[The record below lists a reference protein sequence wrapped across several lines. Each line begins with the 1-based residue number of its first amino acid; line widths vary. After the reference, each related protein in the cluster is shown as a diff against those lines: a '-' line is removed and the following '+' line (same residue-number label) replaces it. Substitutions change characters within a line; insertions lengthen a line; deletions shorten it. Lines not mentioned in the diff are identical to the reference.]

1 MQALPRYRAQLLL
14 LGLAWGWPVV
24 CVAQEPACPK
34 EVAGF
39 RIVCGVSLIG
49 MRAVGGDPPGS
60 TMGSVERCA
69 AACKARRD
77 CVAFTMVN
85 SATGHCF
92 HYSGGIEQRPNEG
105 YVSGFR

>member
-1 MQALPRYRAQLLL
+1 MQVSTRYGARLLL

-24 CVAQEPACPK
+24 GVAQEAACPK

-39 RIVCGVSLIG
+39 RIVCGVNLIG
-49 MRAVGGDPPGS
+49 VRATGGDPLGS

-69 AACKARRD
+69 AACKARQD

-85 SATGHCF
+85 SPTGHCF
-92 HYSGGIEQRPNEG
+92 HYSRGVEQKTNAGYISGIR
-105 YVSGFR
+105 